1 MDLREI
7 MEQKVFVVVGDTL
20 NESKYACII
29 KNRLLDQKYQVY
41 CVGKELASINEVE
54 DEIDVVDLC
63 IHPAKGI
70 CLLKE
75 MNKQVKCV
83 LIQPGA
89 ESEEI
94 FAYLKQEKIPYVE
107 GCVLVGL
114 KLYPNK

>member
-1 MDLREI
+1 MNLREI

-29 KNRLLDQKYQVY
+29 KNRLLEQKYQVY
-41 CVGKELASINEVE
+41 CVGKELTSINEVE
-54 DEIDVVDLC
+54 EEIDIVDLC

-70 CLLKE
+70 GLLKE
-75 MNKQVKCV
+75 MNKKVKCV

-107 GCVLVGL
+107 GCALVGL
-114 KLYPNK
+114 KLYPQK